1 MTRPMSSIDPIP
13 HLRRVHETAPLIHN
27 ITNFVAMN
35 AMANVLLAIGASP
48 AMVHA
53 REEAAEFAGLAQALT
68 INIGTL
74 SPHWVDAM
82 LEAARAANAVS
93 TPWVMDPVA
102 VGATHYRRQ
111 TAKQLIEL
119 SPSVIRGNASE
130 IIALAGQ
137 SSTGRGVDS
146 TDAYDDAIDS
156 ALQLARQTGAVVAV
170 TGEQDLVTDGQ
181 RLVRVAGGHPL
192 MPKVTT
198 LGCSLTGV
206 VAAFIAAAEDTLAAT
221 VAALCCYATAG
232 ELAGGEAKGP
242 GSFAVAF
249 IDALH
254 ALDAQA
260 LEGRHLDIE
269 HV

>member
-1 MTRPMSSIDPIP
+1 MTTLDPIP
-13 HLRRVHETAPLIHN
+13 PLTRVQETAPLIHN

-35 AMANVLLAIGASP
+35 SMANVLLAIGASP

-53 REEAAEFAGLAQALT
+53 REEAAEFAGLAQAVT

-82 LEAARAANAVS
+82 IEAASAARAAG
-93 TPWVMDPVA
+93 TPWVLDPVA
-102 VGATHYRRQ
+102 VGATTYRQ
-111 TAKQLIEL
+111 ETARQLIAL

-130 IIALAGQ
+130 IIALATQG
-137 SSTGRGVDS
+137 SGGRGVDS
-146 TDAYDDAIDS
+146 TDAAESARDA

-181 RLVRVAGGHPL
+181 RLARVEGGHPL

-206 VAAFIAAAEDTLAAT
+206 VAAFIADAEDTFAAT
-221 VAALCCYATAG
+221 VAALACYATAG
-232 ELAGGEAKGP
+232 ELAGKDAKGP
-242 GSFAVAF
+242 GSFSVAF
-249 IDALH
+249 LDALH
-254 ALDAQA
+254 GLDAGA
-260 LEGRHLDIE
+260 LAGRRLEIE

>member
-1 MTRPMSSIDPIP
+1 MTRPMSSIDPVP
-13 HLRRVHETAPLIHN
+13 HLMRVRETAPLIHN
-27 ITNFVAMN
+27 ITNYVAMN

-82 LEAARAANAVS
+82 LEAARAANAVG
-93 TPWVMDPVA
+93 TPWVLDPVA

-111 TAKQLIEL
+111 TAKQLLEL
-119 SPSVIRGNASE
+119 SPTVIRGNASE

-137 SSTGRGVDS
+137 SKSGRGVDS

-156 ALQLARQTGAVVAV
+156 ALQLARHTGAVVAV

-181 RLVRVAGGHPL
+181 RLVRVEGGYPL

-206 VAAFIAAAEDTLAAT
+206 VAAFIAAAEDTLTAT

-232 ELAGGEAKGP
+232 ELAGREAKGP

-269 HV
+269 DA